1 MGSFRGREAQDR
13 LQTLYARTPGPV
25 VFVDES
31 LRAPGN
37 SYGERPFYT
46 MSGVTI
52 PKESLDT
59 VRTGLE
65 RIVGGDYWHTTEAYN
80 GKLGPVEE
88 LRPRILELNEY
99 LARVVDFNIV
109 TVQTEIGT
117 GPEAL
122 QRAREECI
130 TTLVRSATTSRR
142 EDPPRLMVF
151 EQLKEDAYPGGNKR
165 DHDVLARLKSAG
177 LIHRSVV
184 VESVSPWD
192 EKLLWAADLSS
203 WSFYHRLARSDET
216 WFAPL
221 APVTSVLHARTG
233 VPVKGSNPHL
243 PQQGPGVQPTVG
255 TQRGGG
261 PAVASESSLVH
272 QGKESQALR
281 AVRAQADAQRPA
293 LDHSVSLAVGTNS
306 PKTIDAIKERFD
318 WYLSAQRSQRADP
331 AASEPIRQLLDQ
343 AAQALKE
350 PQQHPTADR
359 PAPRPETGG
368 LQR

>member
-1 MGSFRGREAQDR
+1 M
-13 LQTLYARTPGPV
+13 

-31 LRAPGN
+31 LRPPGN

-52 PKESLDT
+52 PKESLES
-59 VRTGLE
+59 VRKELE
-65 RIVGGDYWHTTEAYN
+65 RIVGQDYWHTTEAYN

-99 LARVVDFNIV
+99 LAQVVDFNIV
-109 TVQTEIGT
+109 TVQTEIGI
-117 GPEAL
+117 GAEGL

-130 TTLVRSATTSRR
+130 TTLARVATNSRR
-142 EDPPRLMVF
+142 EDPPRLIVF
-151 EQLKEDAYPGGNKR
+151 EQLKEDVYPGGNKR
-165 DHDVLARLKSAG
+165 DHDVLTRLKSAG
-177 LIHRSVV
+177 LVHRSVT
-184 VESVSPWD
+184 VESISPWD

-221 APVTSVLHARTG
+221 KPVTTVLHARTG
-233 VPVKGSNPHL
+233 MALKGSNPHL

-261 PAVASESSLVH
+261 PAVASESRLVH
-272 QGKESQALR
+272 QGKEGQALR
-281 AVRAQADAQRPA
+281 AVRAVADAQRPA
-293 LDHSVSLAVGTNS
+293 LDHSVSLGVGTNS

-318 WYLSAQRSQRADP
+318 WYLNAQRSQRADP
-331 AASEPIRQLLDQ
+331 AASEPIRQLLEQ
-343 AAQALKE
+343 ASQALKGR
-350 PQQHPTADR
+350 QRLQTSDQ
-359 PAPRPETGG
+359 PAPRPEIGG
-368 LQR
+368 PQR